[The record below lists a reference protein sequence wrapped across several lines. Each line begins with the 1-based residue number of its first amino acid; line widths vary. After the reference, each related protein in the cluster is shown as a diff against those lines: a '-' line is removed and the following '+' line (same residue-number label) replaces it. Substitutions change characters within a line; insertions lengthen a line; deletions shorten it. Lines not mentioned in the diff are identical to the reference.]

1 MGLPE
6 SYTSQSTQP
15 LAAQE
20 PVPINHGEPIAIVG
34 IGCRLPGQSN
44 SPSSLWE
51 LLKNPIDLSSP
62 FPPSR
67 FNSEGF
73 YHEDAAHHGT
83 TNSRGSYFLNDD
95 DIQKFDAQF
104 FNISPQEAESM
115 DPQHR
120 LLLEVVYEALEDAG
134 IPLAK
139 ASGSPT
145 AAYVGL
151 MTADWQDLQLR
162 DMDAASRYLV
172 TGGARSLASNR
183 LSYFFNWHGPS
194 QTIDTA
200 CSSSLVAVH
209 HAVQALRSGQAT
221 MAVAAGTN
229 LLLAPDMYVMTSNL
243 NMLSPTGKCHMW
255 SSDADGY
262 ARGEGVACIMLKTVS
277 KALADGDHIYAV
289 VRETGVNQD
298 GHTTGI
304 TMPSSGA
311 QARLIRETY
320 ERAGLDLRRREDR
333 CQYFEAHGTGTPA
346 GDPVESQA
354 IWDAFFSCQG
364 QPEAAEQLIVG
375 SVKTVLGHLE
385 GCAGI
390 AGLIKVALGLQSS
403 FIPGNLHLGIPNP
416 KIAPMLE
423 SGKLLVPT
431 TGLPWP
437 KTDTCRRAS
446 VNSFGF
452 GGTNA
457 HAILESF
464 HDPRQQ
470 QQQQQLARR
479 QAASKDGSSGADA
492 QSRTVTVVLSAA
504 SEPALADLAA
514 KYAEYLETNPEV
526 DLERLAWTT
535 QKRRTRLPY
544 GIPFIGSSR
553 ASLVR
558 QMRTAE
564 KAFRDGGQMGKL
576 PPSPASGQR
585 ELLGIFTG
593 QGAQWATMGAKL
605 MDASPVFAQTIALLE
620 DILSDTMADG
630 ETDAPAWS
638 LSEELRAPAG
648 SSRIGEAEYAQP
660 LSTAVQIALINLLRS
675 LGIEFSAV
683 VGHSSGE
690 MAAAYAAGFLSAP
703 DAIRLAYFRGI
714 FCKLG
719 HSPNVNFSVQGA
731 AASEEARGGM
741 MAASI
746 SWDEALELCAD
757 RDLGFGGQVWV
768 AANNAPKSVTLSGDL
783 AKLREMQTL
792 LRERNVAVQML
803 KVDKAYHSPHMD
815 VSADAFRA
823 VLARCRLDGPPPPPG
838 PGKKSPV
845 WISSVFTDWA
855 PLTADDESVPD
866 LAWSPHYWIENMLAP
881 VRFRDALERVAG
893 LKKIEVGVE
902 VGPHAALRRQVSDTW
917 VAAQGPI
924 AYQGT
929 LARGC
934 NDQDSFAT
942 FMGFLWQHGFDVD
955 FDAPCAS
962 IKTKTT
968 LVGDAATQAG
978 HVALTGLPS
987 MPWMHT
993 RTYWTESGRL
1003 AQLIRR
1009 GPADDLIGHCIERGV
1024 VYDDGTSSRG
1034 YTRLGEWRWRQ
1045 IIRISELPWLEGHK
1059 VQGQVVFPA
1068 AGYCVMAM
1076 QAAEQLVK
1084 SLSAGGTTRQ
1094 GTTTLITDDGALELD
1109 LVELEDVDI
1118 GRAIMFSE
1126 KNRDGIDVTIRL
1138 HDITINKNS
1147 RQITNPAPGIMDSCS
1162 TLKAYFSIQAQ
1173 LPTVGEPGRP
1183 NEPFLACSGRI
1194 VGTVRS
1200 SLLPISNS
1208 MPEYVHDPVYMQAV
1222 SPSTLYKSYAEA
1234 GLDYSAPFRLDS
1246 LERTFGRARSTLT
1259 RAKSNESATTS
1270 CFPVAALDDSFQTAL
1285 SAFSAPGDGRLLN
1298 AYLPRT
1304 IGRLRMHMAAFKNTA
1319 TPESSFLFDATI
1331 KGRPESEGSA
1341 KELMSSSWTA
1351 SVEGVLVSPD
1361 NSATGTE
1368 DRRMIFQVQ
1377 DLFCVSLVRSEGPYR
1392 DGIFT
1397 EEIWA
1402 PDPEYSLRDFELEPE
1417 GLGDKAHLQT
1427 VEELTHYYICQ
1438 VYQGFSKEEAESE
1451 KTQWFIKRLW
1461 QWLDHVVG
1469 GSSGAP
1475 SSSNVEPFRN
1485 PWTEDPDRV
1494 KRLMERVEPMK
1505 HLVEIQILEAV
1516 ASNMLRVMRQ
1526 EEGPTILEVLFKDDM
1541 LGRLYREPAVYA
1553 RVNRYLGRAAKA
1565 ISHRFPRCDIIEV
1578 GAGTGGGTQAML
1590 EGLKGAYHSYTFTD
1604 ISSGFFTQAKAKF
1617 ADEVDRMVFK
1627 TLDVEKDTTEQGFS
1641 PASYD
1646 IVVASNVLHA
1656 TKDIG
1661 NSLANIHKLLKPG
1674 GYLLLIEVT
1683 AVDKVLVP
1691 FLMGA
1696 VPGWWLFQDK
1706 WRAGTFSP
1714 LLTPVGWDTVL
1725 KQSGYDTGTENV
1737 FHDMSTPK
1745 NHLSSVIVARA
1756 TDSHWMSYQRCCP
1769 TPSSHFHSE
1778 SIIVVASTD
1787 TDRDSGSCIS
1797 GQVALDLADAL
1808 SGFYNKKTTE
1818 AEHTGQ
1824 PFDISIVDS
1833 LEKALASPSFNKS
1846 MLVVLSDLDR
1856 PILDEITPAAWE
1868 ALKSTLG
1875 RISQPII
1882 WATRQRLR
1890 SGDPRQ
1896 SMVVG
1901 MGRCARYENP
1911 GLVLRFVDLDCSD
1924 RSCPGPASIHTLA
1937 REVWQAN
1944 FKTSKAQDSDLS
1956 QGPWLGSV
1964 EHEVSIDKEG
1974 RLLLPRLV
1982 SVESSNARYLA
1993 SRRGLVHYDDN
2004 DVVDTCGNNEYE
2016 DEYNS
2021 TPDEELPRP
2030 WHQSGDLPSP
2040 SLSDWAVSP
2049 GLKDHHQ
2056 PVRFLLSHPKRIP
2069 LGGPGKSLCYLSM
2082 ARQAATQEAT
2092 LVLGSRLPAQQDC
2105 ISSFAG
2111 TDELLIPLGQIARG
2125 QSPTSDHT
2133 FFSIFVRLVA
2143 ADIVFRALGGCKQE
2157 SAAIMILEPSKT
2169 FEHALIDLARE
2180 WKRTLYIVTKRI
2192 VPPPPLGSPADVTYL
2207 HPNMSPHR
2215 VSRLVS
2221 RHRKGLYLD
2230 WTCFRDVANS
2240 DVSPEDGHEKLGF
2253 ALPNG
2258 FKKVSEADFLGR
2270 ADRNNSLGSSIL
2282 QISKLEK
2289 EVLSA
2294 QMQRIATLAAALPVT
2309 QEPLN
2314 LDEIKQT
2321 GLIDWSASATME
2333 EKSPPRILEN
2343 PRHLFRSDK
2352 TYLFAGITSDLGLS
2366 MAKWLAEN
2374 GARKIALT
2382 SRTPKLPQ
2390 MWLDEMA
2397 DLGATVRAFAMD
2409 VTDAGSVQT
2418 LCSEIEA
2425 SMGPVAG
2432 VVFGAMVLK
2441 DTLLESMP
2449 FDTLQS
2455 VMAPKVQGSRHI
2467 DAYFAHRA
2475 LDFFVFMSS
2484 MSAVVGIRGQSNYCA
2499 GNMYGRALVHARRAR
2514 GQAASTLDLS
2524 TVFGVGHFA
2533 NAGRET
2539 LDTVRAN
2546 LRGFNTL
2553 PIGVPDVLA
2562 AFHEAV
2568 LRGRPD
2574 VPGTGDVIVGLGS
2587 EEAVAGDHQP
2597 PVPAAWRGD
2606 PRFGHFTARA
2616 SQRLTQGATA
2626 RSQGPCARD
2635 GSRDVRKKLAAETTD
2650 EGRLETLSKCFSLA
2664 VAETMQLPEG
2674 TPPRLD
2680 VRLMDYGIDS
2690 LVAVDLRAWFLRE
2703 LEVSVP
2709 VLSILNGESVRELCK
2724 SVLSQMKFK

>member
-6 SYTSQSTQP
+6 SYTGQST
-15 LAAQE
+15 AVEE
-20 PVPINHGEPIAIVG
+20 PVPMHHGEPIAIVG

-44 SPSSLWE
+44 NPSSLWG

-62 FPPSR
+62 FPASR
-67 FNSEGF
+67 FNPQGF
-73 YHEDAAHHGT
+73 YHEDASHHGT

-139 ASGSPT
+139 ASGSAT

-194 QTIDTA
+194 ETIDTA

-209 HAVQALRSGQAT
+209 HAVQALRSGRAT

-277 KALADGDHIYAV
+277 KAMADGDHIYAI

-298 GHTTGI
+298 GNTTGI
-304 TMPSSGA
+304 TMPSSAA

-320 ERAGLDLRRREDR
+320 KRAGLDLRRREDR

-354 IWDAFFSCQG
+354 IWDAFFSCPG
-364 QPEAAEQLIVG
+364 QPEAAAEQLIVG

-403 FIPGNLHLGIPNP
+403 FIPGNLHLGTPNP
-416 KIAPMLE
+416 KIAPMLD

-437 KTDTCRRAS
+437 QTDSCRRAS

-470 QQQQQLARR
+470 QQLPQR
-479 QAASKDGSSGADA
+479 QSISKDAAGGATAA

-504 SEPALADLAA
+504 SEPALADLVA
-514 KYAEYLETNPEV
+514 KYAEYLETNPDV

-553 ASLVR
+553 AALVR

-576 PPSPASGQR
+576 GPPSPSGRR
-585 ELLGIFTG
+585 ELLGVFTG

-605 MDASPVFAQTIALLE
+605 LDASPVFAQTIALLE
-620 DILSDTMADG
+620 DVLSDTMADG
-630 ETDAPAWS
+630 EAEAQPWS

-660 LSTAVQIALINLLRS
+660 LSTAVQVALIDLLRS

-719 HSPNVNFSVQGA
+719 HSPNVGVSSTQVG

-741 MAASI
+741 MAANM

-757 RDLGFGGQVWV
+757 EHLGFGGRVWV

-783 AKLREMQTL
+783 GKLREMQTL
-792 LRERNVAVQML
+792 LRERNVPVQML
-803 KVDKAYHSPHMD
+803 RVDKAYHSPHMNI
-815 VSADAFRA
+815 SADAFRA
-823 VLARCRLDGPPPPPG
+823 VLARCHLDGPPPPPG
-838 PGKKSPV
+838 PGKKTPV

-855 PLTADDESVPD
+855 PLAADDESVPD

-881 VRFRDALERVAG
+881 VRFRDALERVAR

-934 NDQDSFAT
+934 NDQESFAI

-962 IKTKTT
+962 MDKS
-968 LVGDAATQAG
+968 LVGQ
-978 HVALTGLPS
+978 VALTGLPS

-993 RTYWTESGRL
+993 RVYWTESARL

-1009 GPADDLIGHCIERGV
+1009 GPADDLIGHCIERGI
-1024 VYDDGTSSRG
+1024 VYDNDGSSRG
-1034 YTRLGEWRWRQ
+1034 NTRLGEWRWRQ
-1045 IIRISELPWLEGHK
+1045 ILRVSELPWLQGHK

-1076 QAAEQLVK
+1076 RAAEQLVK
-1084 SLSAGGTTRQ
+1084 SLSIGSTTRQ
-1094 GTTTLITDDGALELD
+1094 GTTKSMADDGALELD
-1109 LVELEDVDI
+1109 LIELENVDI
-1118 GRAIMFSE
+1118 GRAIIFAE
-1126 KNRDGIDVTIRL
+1126 NNRDGIDVTVRL
-1138 HDITINKNS
+1138 HGITINKNGS
-1147 RQITNPAPGIMDSCS
+1147 RQVSDPAPSCIIDSSS
-1162 TLKAYFSIQAQ
+1162 TLEAYFSIQAQ
-1173 LPTVGEPGRP
+1173 LPTAGEPGRP
-1183 NEPFLACSGRI
+1183 NEPFLACSGRL
-1194 VGTVRS
+1194 VGTIRS
-1200 SLLPISNS
+1200 SLLPISNA
-1208 MPEYVHDPVYMQAV
+1208 MPAYFDDPVYMQDI
-1222 SPSTLYKSYAEA
+1222 SPSTLYKTYAEA
-1234 GLDYSAPFRLDS
+1234 GLHYSAPFRLDS

-1259 RAKSNESATTS
+1259 HAKLNEFTTTTS
-1270 CFPVAALDDSFQTAL
+1270 CVPVAALDNSFQTAL

-1304 IGRLRMHMAAFKNTA
+1304 IGRLRMHIAAFKNTA
-1319 TPESSFLFDATI
+1319 TPESGFLFDATI
-1331 KGRPESEGSA
+1331 KGRPESEDPA
-1341 KELMSSSWTA
+1341 NEPTSSWTA
-1351 SVEGVLVSPD
+1351 SVEGILASPHD
-1361 NSATGTE
+1361 SATGTAGG
-1368 DRRMIFQVQ
+1368 RRIIFQVQ
-1377 DLFCVSLVRSEGPYR
+1377 DLFCVSLVPSEGPYR

-1402 PDPEYSLRDFELEPE
+1402 PDPEYALRELELEPE

-1438 VYQGFSKEEAESE
+1438 VYQGFSREEAESD

-1469 GSSGAP
+1469 VSSGRASSTP
-1475 SSSNVEPFRN
+1475 SVEPFRN
-1485 PWTEDPDRV
+1485 PWAEDPDRFR
-1494 KRLMERVEPMK
+1494 RLMERVEPMK
-1505 HLVEIQILEAV
+1505 NLVEIQILQAV
-1516 ASNMLRVMRQ
+1516 ANNMLRVMRQ

-1578 GAGTGGGTQAML
+1578 GAGTGGGTQAMFN
-1590 EGLKGAYHSYTFTD
+1590 GLRGAYHSYTFTD
-1604 ISSGFFTQAKAKF
+1604 ISSGFFTQAKVKF
-1617 ADEVDRMVFK
+1617 AAEVDRMVFK
-1627 TLDVEKDTTEQGFS
+1627 TLDVEKDAVEQGFS
-1641 PASYD
+1641 PAAYD

-1661 NSLANIHKLLKPG
+1661 NSLANIRKLLKPG

-1714 LLTPVGWDTVL
+1714 LLTPTGWDTVL
-1725 KQSGYDTGTENV
+1725 RESGYDTGTENL
-1737 FHDMSTPK
+1737 FHDMSTPDD
-1745 NHLSSVIVARA
+1745 HLSSVIVARA
-1756 TDSHWMSYQRCCP
+1756 TDADWMDFQSCR
-1769 TPSSHFHSE
+1769 TAPSSRFHSE
-1778 SIIVVASTD
+1778 SIIVVASPD
-1787 TDRDSGSCIS
+1787 TYDRDAGPCIS
-1797 GQVALDLADAL
+1797 RQVAVDLSDSL
-1808 SGFYNKKTTE
+1808 SRFYNRHATE
-1818 AEHTGQ
+1818 VEHAGKQ
-1824 PFDISIVDS
+1824 PIITIVDS
-1833 LEKALASPSFNKS
+1833 LDKALASPGFDKS
-1846 MLVVLSDLDR
+1846 VLVVLSDLDH
-1856 PILDEITPAAWE
+1856 PIMNGITPAAWE

-1875 RISQPII
+1875 RVSQPIV
-1882 WATRQRLR
+1882 WATRQRLC
-1890 SGDPRQ
+1890 SGDPHQ
-1896 SMVVG
+1896 SMLVG

-1924 RSCPGPASIHTLA
+1924 RSCPGPAAMRTLA

-1944 FKTSKAQDSDLS
+1944 FKTSARGS
-1956 QGPWLGSV
+1956 WLGSV

-1982 SVESSNARYLA
+1982 LVESSNERYLA
-1993 SRRGLVHYDDN
+1993 GRRGLVHDEE
-2004 DVVDTCGNNEYE
+2004 DVEADTCDNNEVE
-2016 DEYNS
+2016 DDYSSPPE
-2021 TPDEELPRP
+2021 EELSRP
-2030 WHQSGDLPSP
+2030 WHQSGNLPSP
-2040 SLSDWAVSP
+2040 SLSEWAVSP
-2049 GLKDHHQ
+2049 VLTDHHQ
-2056 PVRFLLSHPKRIP
+2056 PVNLLLSHPKRLTL
-2069 LGGPGKSLCYLSM
+2069 LGGLGKSPCYLSM
-2082 ARQAATQEAT
+2082 ARQRTTQEAT
-2092 LVLGSRLPAQQDC
+2092 LVLSSRLPARQNC
-2105 ISSFAG
+2105 TAATFAG
-2111 TDELLIPLGQIARG
+2111 TDDLFIPLGTIARG
-2125 QSPTSDHT
+2125 QSLASDHS
-2133 FFSIFVRLVA
+2133 FFSNLVRLLA
-2143 ADIVFRALGGCKQE
+2143 ADMVFRGHHGGCKQE
-2157 SAAIMILEPSKT
+2157 PAIIILEPNKSL
-2169 FEHALIDLARE
+2169 EPALIELSRE
-2180 WKRTLYIVTKRI
+2180 WKRPLYIVTKRTF
-2192 VPPPPLGSPADVTYL
+2192 PPSTPLESPTDVTYL

-2215 VSRLVS
+2215 VSRLLS

-2230 WTCFRDVANS
+2230 WTCLRDVPNS
-2240 DVSPEDGHEKLGF
+2240 NVSPEDGKETLGF
-2253 ALPNG
+2253 PLPHG
-2258 FKKVSEADFLGR
+2258 FKKVSEAGFLGR
-2270 ADRNNSLGSSIL
+2270 ADLNNSFGSGFLEIP
-2282 QISKLEK
+2282 KLEK
-2289 EVLSA
+2289 EALSA
-2294 QMQRIATLAAALPVT
+2294 RMQRIANLAAAAALSVT
-2309 QEPLN
+2309 QEALN
-2314 LDEIKQT
+2314 RDEIKQT
-2321 GLIDWSASATME
+2321 GLIDWSAPMDDE
-2333 EKSPPRILEN
+2333 GPPRILEN
-2343 PRHLFRSDK
+2343 PRHLFSPDK

-2366 MAKWLAEN
+2366 MVKWLIEN

-2382 SRTPKLPQ
+2382 SRTPKLPKL
-2390 MWLDEMA
+2390 WLDEMA
-2397 DLGATVRAFAMD
+2397 ALGARVFSFAMD
-2409 VTDAGSVQT
+2409 VTDAISVQT
-2418 LCSEIEA
+2418 FCSEIEA

-2455 VMAPKVQGSRHI
+2455 VLAPKVQGSRHVE
-2467 DAYFAHRA
+2467 AYFAHRA
-2475 LDFFVFMSS
+2475 LDFFIFMSS
-2484 MSAVVGIRGQSNYCA
+2484 MSAIVGIRGQSNYCA
-2499 GNMYGRALVHARRAR
+2499 GNMYGRALVRARRAR
-2514 GQAASTLDLS
+2514 GQAASTIDLS

-2539 LDTVRAN
+2539 LDAVRAN

-2574 VPGTGDVIVGLGS
+2574 APGTGDVIVGLGS
-2587 EEAVAGDHQP
+2587 EEAVAGPHQP
-2597 PVPAAWRGD
+2597 PVPAAWHGD
-2606 PRFGHFTARA
+2606 PRFGYFTARA
-2616 SQRLTQGATA
+2616 SQRLMQDATAQSQGAGA
-2626 RSQGPCARD
+2626 ARD

-2650 EGRLETLSKCFSLA
+2650 QGRLATLSKCFALA

-2690 LVAVDLRAWFLRE
+2690 LVAMDLRAWFLRE

-2709 VLSILNGESVRELCK
+2709 VLSILNGESIRELCK
-2724 SVLSQMKFK
+2724 TVWSQMQSQ